1 VPSIL
6 AERLAD
12 RVDAVIGVDTHTDT
26 HTAAVLTPVGTV
38 VAELTVAAT
47 ADGAATLLAWAD
59 QQARGL
65 GSGRR
70 VWALDSARS
79 HGVGLLRVL
88 RAAGENALEA
98 PKPATARRRRG
109 GKSDAL
115 DAVHAARAVLA
126 ADHLATPRVDGDREA
141 LRVLHVC
148 RRHYSDTRTATVNLF
163 KSLIL
168 TADDELREQFRGR
181 TTVRQLQHAATLAG
195 NTAASTLERLRRTQL
210 RDLAEQI
217 HTLDRTLKDNL
228 ADIRALVQTMCPAL
242 LEQPGIGPVTA
253 AIALTA
259 WSHHGRFRSEAAFA
273 ALAGVSPVPASSGR
287 TVRHRLNRGGDRTL
301 NAAIHTIAKSRQ
313 RCHQPTK
320 DYITR
325 RTTEGR
331 TPPEITRNLKRYIAR
346 QIWRIIQATP

>member
-1 VPSIL
+1 MPSIL

-12 RVDAVIGVDTHTDT
+12 RVDVVIGVDTHTDT
-26 HTAAVLTPVGTV
+26 HTAAALTPVGNV
-38 VAELTVAAT
+38 LAELTVAAT
-47 ADGAATLLAWAD
+47 AAGAAILLAWAD
-59 QQARGL
+59 QQTSGF

-181 TTVRQLQHAATLAG
+181 STIRQLQHAATLIG
-195 NTAASTLERLRRTQL
+195 NTADSILERLRRTQL
-210 RDLAEQI
+210 RVLAEQI
-217 HTLDRTLKDNL
+217 HALDRMLKDNL

-242 LEQPGIGPVTA
+242 LAQPGIGPVTA

-273 ALAGVSPVPASSGR
+273 ALAGVNPVPASSGR

-301 NAAIHTIAKSRQ
+301 NAAIHTIANSRQ

-331 TPPEITRNLKRYIAR
+331 TPSEITRNLKRYIAR

>member
-6 AERLAD
+6 ADRLAD

-47 ADGAATLLAWAD
+47 AGGAETLLAWAD
-59 QQARGL
+59 QHTSGL

-70 VWALDSARS
+70 AWALDSARS

-88 RAAGENALEA
+88 RAAGEDTLEA

-126 ADHLATPRVDGDREA
+126 ADHHATPRTDGDREA
-141 LRVLHVC
+141 LRILHVC

-168 TADDELREQFRGR
+168 TADDDLREQFRGR
-181 TTVRQLQHAATLAG
+181 STVRQLQHAAALASETVG
-195 NTAASTLERLRRTQL
+195 STLDQLRHTQL
-210 RDLAEQI
+210 RVLAEQI
-217 HTLDRTLKDNL
+217 HALDRTLKDNL
-228 ADIRALVQTMCPAL
+228 TEIRALVRTTCPVL
-242 LEQPGIGPVTA
+242 LDQPGIGPVTA

-259 WSHHGRFRSEAAFA
+259 WSHHGRVRSEAAFA
-273 ALAGVSPVPASSGR
+273 SLAGVSPVPASSGR

-301 NAAIHTIAKSRQ
+301 NAALHTIAKSRQ

-320 DYITR
+320 DYIAR

-331 TPPEITRNLKRYIAR
+331 ALPEITRNLKRYIAR
-346 QIWRIIQATP
+346 QIWRIMQATP